1 MSELVSLAGKEL
13 LMAPRCPSPFYTP
26 SGDTPLGI
34 GPPTCPMSAR
44 GGPSCGSISNNATMD
59 CFTPQ
64 PDSWQA
70 GFVGAHVVRRSNLP
84 PTNTSFATHTE
95 KRWWEDG
102 GQKATAN
109 GQGWLLQRAD
119 GDLYVT
125 LGGTCGAFC
134 SIAAAVGSYLREPH
148 VQRRFGPLDSLAVL
162 DIGGGTSSFDACIS
176 SVQGVGVTLALTP
189 WEPDS
194 DDTPVVTEYFQQTW
208 ISVERGSPLLLQ
220 TASQSRELP
229 LQAGSFHAVFS
240 CRTAGGGLLPLPWYW
255 LEVQRILKP
264 GGYFFVEPAPRA
276 VNSIPNT
283 SRFCMVRENVTEA
296 ITTRY
301 YVRPNWKTY
310 PLRMHIYRRL
320 PLKECTLADVPVC
333 RTATDG
339 EAVETC
345 VTPDHSQKHDDVDAA
360 SIRGDR
366 WEELVEAMT
375 PWLRGAS
382 REEMAALR
390 EQDERNVFR
399 PPAHLRHPLEPTLS
413 LFTDKFPANSSRAV
427 TVLSVEAVDD
437 GFSRALRARAPSL
450 WGILPGGVHTM
461 STTRHRHLVA
471 PPGAVV
477 HDLCARTLPV
487 HPRAYDIIVLHNA
500 TALARHCASSRR
512 GLMGVAALR
521 HAALEV
527 LRLSRPAHLGLIIL
541 SGDAELEAHT
551 RDYLGGGGASA
562 ADKDLCEALATLNVT
577 FLGCVGRAA
586 GRACV
591 LKYS

>member
-1 MSELVSLAGKEL
+1 MSDLVSLAGKEL
-13 LMAPRCPSPFYTP
+13 LTAPRCPSPFYTP
-26 SGDTPLGI
+26 SGAFFKGKIDDLP
-34 GPPTCPMSAR
+34 CPMSAR
-44 GGPSCGSISNNATMD
+44 GGPSCGSISNDTTMD
-59 CFTPQ
+59 CWTPR
-64 PDSWQA
+64 PNSWQV

-102 GQKATAN
+102 GLAATSN

-119 GDLYVT
+119 GDFYVT

-134 SIAAAVGSYLREPH
+134 SIAAAVASYLREPH

-189 WEPDS
+189 WEASS
-194 DDTPVVTEYFQQTW
+194 DDTPLIGEYYQQTW
-208 ISVERGSPLLLQ
+208 ISVERGAPLLLQ

-264 GGYFFVEPAPRA
+264 GGYFFVEPGSRNMGGAL
-276 VNSIPNT
+276 PNM
-283 SRFCMVRENVTEA
+283 SRFCMVRENVTEP

-301 YVRPNWKTY
+301 YVHPRWRTY

-339 EAVETC
+339 EGVETC
-345 VTPDHSQKHDDVDAA
+345 VTPDHSQKHDGGVAA

-382 REEMAALR
+382 REEMAALQ
-390 EQDERNVFR
+390 EQDEGNVFR
-399 PPAHLRHPLEPTLS
+399 PPTRLRHPLEPTLS
-413 LFTDKFPANSSRAV
+413 VYTEKFPANSSRAV

-450 WGILPGGVHTM
+450 WGIVPGGVHTL
-461 STTRHRHLVA
+461 STTRHRHWVA

-487 HPRAYDIIVLHNA
+487 HPRGYDIIVLHNA

-512 GLMGVAALR
+512 GPTRAAALR

-527 LRLSRPAHLGLIIL
+527 LRLSRPTHLGLIVL
-541 SGDAELEAHT
+541 SGDAELEAHAN
-551 RDYLGGGGASA
+551 DYLGGGA
-562 ADKDLCEALATLNVT
+562 AGKDLREALASLNVS
-577 FLGCVGRAA
+577 FLGCVGRTA

-591 LKYS
+591 LKYL